1 MLRKTI
7 CVILVI
13 IFMSFG
19 VSFSIK
25 SGLGTSPISSCPYV
39 LSLISP
45 LTVGNATTLI
55 NCILIAL
62 QPIIL
67 RKDFRPGS
75 LVQVPVAFLFGYM
88 TDIALFAIR
97 GLSCDSYLGQ
107 WIFCL
112 VGIVLIGIAVA
123 IEGFSGCVV
132 LSGEGLALA
141 ISQKTGR
148 VYGNVKVAVDCT
160 LVFLAVLISVFSLH
174 KIAGV
179 REGTVA
185 AAVLVGV
192 LAKFYMRFLEKKG
205 EKIDEPAIDG

>member
-7 CVILVI
+7 YVILVI

-45 LTVGNATTLI
+45 LTVGSATTLI

-67 RKDFRPGS
+67 RKDFRPES

-97 GLSCDSYLGQ
+97 GLTCDSYLGR
-107 WIFCL
+107 WLLCL
-112 VGIVLIGIAVA
+112 IGIVLIGIAVA

-141 ISQKTGR
+141 ISRRTGL

-160 LVFLAVLISVFSLH
+160 LVVLAVLISAVSLH
-174 KIAGV
+174 KVVGV

-185 AAVLVGV
+185 AAVLVGF
-192 LAKFYMRFLEKKG
+192 LAKGCMRVLERIGGKR
-205 EKIDEPAIDG
+205 DEPAIDG

>member
-1 MLRKTI
+1 MLRKTFCI
-7 CVILVI
+7 ILVI
-13 IFMSFG
+13 LFMSFG
-19 VSFSIK
+19 VAFSIR

-45 LTVGNATTLI
+45 LTVGAATTLI
-55 NCILIAL
+55 NCILIVL

-67 RKDFRPGS
+67 KKDFRKGS

-88 TDIALFAIR
+88 TDIALYAIG
-97 GLSCDSYLGQ
+97 GLACDSYFERWL
-107 WIFCL
+107 FCL
-112 VGIVLIGIAVA
+112 IGIVLISIAVA

-141 ISQKTGR
+141 ISKKTGR
-148 VYGNVKVAVDCT
+148 VYGNVKVAVDFT
-160 LVFLAVLISVFSLH
+160 LVILAILISVFSLH

-192 LAKFYMRFLEKKG
+192 LAKFYMRMLEKRRK
-205 EKIDEPAIDG
+205 E